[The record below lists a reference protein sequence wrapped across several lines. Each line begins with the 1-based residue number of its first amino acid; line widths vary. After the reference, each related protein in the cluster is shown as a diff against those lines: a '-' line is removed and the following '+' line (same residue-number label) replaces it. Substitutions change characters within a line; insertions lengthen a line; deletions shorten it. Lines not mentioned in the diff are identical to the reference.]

1 MKGRRNVAT
10 YFGRAMSQG
19 SQGPSVS
26 SSMRRAFPLA
36 LFAGLAA
43 CPPKE
48 DVTPQIEVS
57 PHAAERMNLIPSRAR
72 REAAKAAAKPARV
85 HPLAKG
91 DELGG
96 PNAVG
101 RVGDIVLE
109 NDDVVFVVDQLG
121 GGAGFAESGGNL
133 VDAADARARKDELG
147 MLFTYFGT
155 FPRQG
160 VYGRLTSGTGDGGA
174 AWVEAKGHELYE
186 KDLEVTTRYTLR
198 PGDRALLLETT
209 LTNKSD
215 HPIDKLGLGDALQWG
230 GAEKT
235 APGKPLGF
243 RGPSHGP
250 YIGGVGRLVA
260 YAITSTE
267 GEIDAV
273 SGGSWTDTE
282 QRKDLALKPGESV
295 QYARVFLVGARA
307 DTASLVAELIMA
319 SPDAELGRLELELHE
334 GDAVAPSFL
343 GAKASLFV
351 PGGGEVLTLAGTEGE
366 PLLAGDL
373 PPGKYEVA
381 YAAGGGRAAA
391 GAKVAVEVRKDQVT
405 HAVLPVTRPG
415 RLALACAELAIAED
429 GRQNRVP
436 SSCKITL
443 EGTGATPSPDF
454 GPAHTSGPARN
465 QVTTHD
471 GKVDL
476 PLAVGTYR
484 ITVSRG
490 PEYATRTFAA
500 TLRPGETWTAGPDDA
515 TLSRVVDT
523 GGYVS
528 TDFHQHTMLGA
539 DSPVGLRDR
548 VVGNAAEGLEIA
560 VASEHNVVADLSGI
574 VKELHLE
581 PSLVELAGD
590 ELTTDS
596 SRRPWGHA
604 NVFPLPFE
612 PDKARGGAPDVRD
625 RGARELFAEIRA
637 RHLSPA
643 PIFQINHPRT
653 KITGYFDQLGFD
665 AKTGV
670 GTDPAYD
677 PDFDALEVWNGRNVD
692 GRDKVLA
699 DYFALLRTRHPVTA
713 TADTDTHGIV
723 GQEAGYPRTYVRVA
737 DDRHLDAWSVGRT
750 GDLLK
755 GVRELRDVVLTNGP
769 FLRVTANGAP
779 IGGVA
784 NAKGQSVTF
793 KIHVEHAPWLALDRV
808 RVVSARTG
816 AELTASP
823 ALAWKPTPLPS
834 GAVGQDLVTQVRF
847 AEDDAVI
854 VVAEG
859 ATPMAP
865 VLSGEAKEIAPW
877 AMTGAIW
884 IDANGDGESLGRRGI
899 TTAWPKPSPSSP
911 TPAAAPAKKP

>member
-1 MKGRRNVAT
+1 MSETRRP
-10 YFGRAMSQG
+10 SQG
-19 SQGPSVS
+19 SRRPVVS
-26 SSMRRAFPLA
+26 STMRRALPLA

-43 CPPKE
+43 CPPRE

-57 PHAAERMNLIPSRAR
+57 PGAAERINLIPSRAR

-101 RVGDIVLE
+101 RAGDIVLE

-147 MLFTYFGT
+147 MVFTYFGT

-160 VYGRLTSGTGDGGA
+160 VYGRLTSGTGEGGA
-174 AWVEAKGHELYE
+174 AWVEAKGHELFE
-186 KDLEVTTRYTLR
+186 KDLEVTTRYTLH

-215 HPIDKLGLGDALQWG
+215 HAIDKLGLGDAVQWG

-235 APGKPLGF
+235 APGKPLDF
-243 RGPSHGP
+243 RGRSHGP
-250 YIGGVGRLVA
+250 YVGGVGRLVS

-267 GEIDAV
+267 GEIDAM

-282 QRKDLALKPGESV
+282 QRKDMTLSPGESV

-307 DTASLVAELIMA
+307 DTASLVAELVMA
-319 SPDAELGRLELELHE
+319 SPDAELGRLELTLHE
-334 GDAVAPSFL
+334 GDAATPSFL
-343 GAKASLFV
+343 GARASLFA
-351 PGGGEVLTLAGTEGE
+351 PGGGGEILTLAGTDGE
-366 PLLAGDL
+366 ALLAGDL

-381 YAAGGGRAAA
+381 FAAGGGRAAA
-391 GAKVAVEVRKDQVT
+391 GAKVAVLVQKDKVT
-405 HAVLPVTRPG
+405 RAVLPVTRPG
-415 RLALACAELAIAED
+415 RVALACAELAIADD
-429 GRQNRVP
+429 GRQNRIGSP
-436 SSCKITL
+436 CKITID
-443 EGTGATPSPDF
+443 GTGGTPSPEL
-454 GPAHTSGPARN
+454 GPAHWSGPARN

-476 PLAVGTYR
+476 PLAVGAYR

-490 PEYATRTFAA
+490 PEYATRTIAA
-500 TLRPGETWTAGPDDA
+500 VVRPGETWTAGPDDA
-515 TLSRVVDT
+515 TVSRVVDT

-548 VVGNAAEGLEIA
+548 VIGNVAEGLEIA
-560 VASEHNVVADLSGI
+560 VATEHNVVADLSGL
-574 VKELHLE
+574 VKELHLD

-596 SRRPWGHA
+596 SRKPWGHA
-604 NVFPLPFE
+604 NVFPLPYE
-612 PDKARGGAPDVRD
+612 ADKPRGGAPEVRD
-625 RGARELFAEIRA
+625 RSAREIFAELRA
-637 RHLSPA
+637 RRLSPA

-670 GTDPAYD
+670 GTDPGYD
-677 PDFDALEVWNGRNVD
+677 PDFDALEVWNGRNVA
-692 GRDKVLA
+692 GREKVLA
-699 DYFALLRTRHPVTA
+699 DFFALLRTRHPVTA

-723 GQEAGYPRTYVRVA
+723 GQEAGYPRTYVRVP
-737 DDRHLDAWSVGRT
+737 DDRHLDAWSVRRT
-750 GDLLK
+750 QDLVK

-784 NAKGQSVTF
+784 KGPVVSF
-793 KIHVEHAPWLALDRV
+793 KIHVEHAPWMTLDGV
-808 RVVSARTG
+808 RVLSARTG
-816 AELTASP
+816 AELAASP
-823 ALAWKPTPLPS
+823 ALVWKPAPLAS
-834 GAVGQDLVTQVRF
+834 GAVGADLVTQVRF
-847 AEDDAVI
+847 AGDDAVV
-854 VVAEG
+854 VVAQG
-859 ATPMAP
+859 ATPMTP
-865 VLSGEAKEIAPW
+865 VLAGDAKEIAPW

-884 IDANGDGESLGRRGI
+884 VDADGDGESLGRRAI

>member
-1 MKGRRNVAT
+1 
-10 YFGRAMSQG
+10 
-19 SQGPSVS
+19 
-26 SSMRRAFPLA
+26 MRRALPLA
-36 LFAGLAA
+36 LALGLAA

-48 DVTPQIEVS
+48 DVTPQIEIS
-57 PHAAERMNLIPSRAR
+57 PNAAERINMIPSRAH

-101 RVGDIVLE
+101 RAGDIVLE
-109 NDDVVFVVDQLG
+109 NDDVVFVIDQLG

-160 VYGRLTSGTGDGGA
+160 VYGRLTSGTGDGGS

-186 KDLEVTTRYTLR
+186 NDLEVVTRYTLR
-198 PGDRALLLETT
+198 PGDRAVLLETT

-215 HPIDKLGLGDALQWG
+215 HPIDKLGLGDAVQWG

-243 RGPSHGP
+243 RGRSHGP
-250 YIGGVGRLVA
+250 YVGGVGRLVS

-267 GEIDAV
+267 GEIDAM

-282 QRKDLALKPGESV
+282 QKKDVALKPGERV
-295 QYARVFLVGARA
+295 QYARVLVVGARP
-307 DTASLVAELIMA
+307 DTASLVAELVLA

-334 GDAVAPSFL
+334 GDRTAPSFF

-351 PGGGEVLTLAGTEGE
+351 PGGGEVLTLAGDDGA

-381 YAAGGGRAAA
+381 YASGGGRAAA
-391 GAKVAVEVRKDQVT
+391 GARVAVEVVKDKVT
-405 HAVLPVTRPG
+405 RAILPVTRPG
-415 RLALACAELAIAED
+415 RLALACTELALAA
-429 GRQNRVP
+429 GGPNARVP
-436 SSCKITL
+436 SPCKVTIT
-443 EGTGATPSPDF
+443 GTGGTPSPDF
-454 GPAHTSGPARN
+454 GPGHTSGPARN
-465 QVTTHD
+465 QVTSHD
-471 GKVDL
+471 GRVDV
-476 PLAVGTYR
+476 PLAVGAYR
-484 ITVSRG
+484 VAISRG
-490 PEYATRTFAA
+490 PEYAVRTLAA
-500 TLRPGETWTAGPDDA
+500 TVRPGETWTAGPDDA

-523 GGYVS
+523 AGYVS

-539 DSPVGLRDR
+539 DSPVALRDR

-560 VASEHNVVADLSGI
+560 VATEHNVVADLSGL
-574 VKELHLE
+574 VRDLHLGA
-581 PSLVELAGD
+581 SLVELSGD

-596 SRRPWGHA
+596 SRKPWGHA
-604 NVFPLPFE
+604 NVFPLPVE
-612 PDKARGGAPDVRD
+612 TDKPRGGAPDVRD
-625 RGARELFAEIRA
+625 RSAREIFAELRA

-643 PIFQINHPRT
+643 PVFQINHPRT

-670 GTDPAYD
+670 GSDPGYD
-677 PDFDALEVWNGRNVD
+677 ADFDALEVWNGRNVD

-699 DYFALLRTRHPVTA
+699 DFFALLRTRHPVTA

-723 GQEAGYPRTYVRVA
+723 GQEAGYPRTYVRVP
-737 DDRHLDAWSVGRT
+737 DDGHLDGWSVDRT
-750 GDLLK
+750 GDLVK

-784 NAKGQSVTF
+784 KGPSVTF
-793 KIHVEHAPWLALDRV
+793 KVHVEHAPWLTLDKV
-808 RVVSARTG
+808 HLVSARTG
-816 AELTASP
+816 QDLAPSP
-823 ALAWKPTPLPS
+823 PLAWKPAPLAS
-834 GAVGQDLVTQVRF
+834 GAVGQDLVAVARF
-847 AEDDAVI
+847 AEDDAVV

-859 ATPMAP
+859 ATPMTP
-865 VLSGEAKEIAPW
+865 VLAGEAKEIAPW

-884 IDANGDGESLGRRGI
+884 VDANGDGEALGRRGI

-911 TPAAAPAKKP
+911 TPAAVPARKP